1 MLSLKPVLFLLLT
14 LVCLGVS
21 KVTPH
26 QKQQLSTAVVYGG
39 HGVFP
44 VRIETGSNGEEDSSS
59 MILAE
64 KRTRRKDPANHLKY
78 YDGGWNISDHHY
90 KSSVLYTAAPLFG
103 IAAVWFVGFGLSLLS
118 ICFCYCCC
126 RRTPYGYSRTAYA
139 LSLAFLA
146 LFTIAAIVGCVILY
160 TGQGKFH
167 NSTTDTLDF
176 VVSESKDTINELNN
190 VSEILATSKNI
201 GVDQVSLPPSMK
213 QNIDRVDEMVSKAV
227 RSLDSETQK
236 NEKDIH
242 DVLNSVRLALIIVAA
257 IMLLVAL
264 LGFLLSIFGLQVLVY
279 ILVVLGWILVTVT
292 FILCGIFLTLHNVMG
307 DTCVAMDEW
316 VQHPTAHTALD
327 DILPCIDHA
336 TAQETLFQTKDVTF
350 QLVDTVN
357 KIIINVANID
367 PPPFPGLLNYNQ
379 SGPLVPTL
387 CNPLNANKT
396 DRKCQDGELD
406 ASNAAQ
412 IWKAYVCQV
421 SANDMCTT
429 VGRLTPKMYDQ
440 MSAAA
445 NVSSGLTYYGAFL
458 AGLMDC
464 SFVRFTFTR
473 VHADHCP
480 ELIKYSKWVYIGLTM
495 VSVAVMLSLVL
506 WVLYARERRHR
517 KYTKLAVASEHAS
530 LATEAELK

>member
-279 ILVVLGWILVTVT
+279 ILVVLGWILVTAT
-292 FILCGIFLTLHNVMG
+292 FILCGIFLTLH
-307 DTCVAMDEW
+307 
-316 VQHPTAHTALD
+316 
-327 DILPCIDHA
+327 
-336 TAQETLFQTKDVTF
+336 K
-350 QLVDTVN
+350 
-357 KIIINVANID
+357 
-367 PPPFPGLLNYNQ
+367 Y
-379 SGPLVPTL
+379 VPTSPVSKFNNIS
-387 CNPLNANKT
+387 CPLT
-396 DRKCQDGELD
+396 
-406 ASNAAQ
+406 
-412 IWKAYVCQV
+412 
-421 SANDMCTT
+421 
-429 VGRLTPKMYDQ
+429 
-440 MSAAA
+440 
-445 NVSSGLTYYGAFL
+445 
-458 AGLMDC
+458 
-464 SFVRFTFTR
+464 
-473 VHADHCP
+473 
-480 ELIKYSKWVYIGLTM
+480 
-495 VSVAVMLSLVL
+495 
-506 WVLYARERRHR
+506 
-517 KYTKLAVASEHAS
+517 
-530 LATEAELK
+530 